1 MLEVVSLKEV
11 KEILEKEFKPSN
23 ETETVSLLS
32 AANRIIATNIK
43 SNEYIPSF
51 DRSTMDGYAL
61 KAKDSFGCSES
72 IPSVLN
78 VIGKIQMGE
87 KPKSI
92 KDHECL
98 YIPTGGA
105 LPIGA
110 DAVCMIEYTEDY
122 NDGTIGIL
130 KPVSPGMNI
139 ISKGDDLKPDDIIIK
154 KGEKLQAVAIGSLA
168 ALGINEV
175 LTSKKIKVGII
186 STGDELVDISK
197 KPMDGEIRDVNSY
210 LLTSLILEEGLI
222 PINYGIIKDDEKCI
236 SDTIDIACKE
246 CDVVLLS
253 GGSSAGEK
261 DNTAKIL
268 QDKGKL
274 LFHGISIKPGK
285 PTMAASINGK
295 PVFGIAGHPL
305 AVLFITSYIIKPF
318 IRYLM
323 GGTYV
328 IKKRYAT
335 LLEAIDS
342 NHGRSEFVML
352 ELIEKNNELYAKP
365 IITKSGLITT
375 ALKCDGVTLIDRDQE
390 GKNKGDRIEVL
401 DVI

>member
-1 MLEVVSLKEV
+1 MLEVVSLHDV
-11 KEILEKEFKPSN
+11 KEILEREFKPSN
-23 ETETVSLLS
+23 KTETVSLLD
-32 AANRIIATNIK
+32 ATNRILVEDIV

-61 KAKDSFGCSES
+61 KAKDTFGCSES
-72 IPSVLN
+72 IPAILN
-78 VIGKIQMGE
+78 MVGKIQMGE

-92 KDHECL
+92 NDYECL

-105 LPIGA
+105 LPLGA
-110 DAVCMIEYTEDY
+110 DAVSMIEYSEDF
-122 NDGTIGIL
+122 NDGTIGIN

-139 ISKGDDLKPDDIIIK
+139 IRKGDDIKPHDVIIAKGK
-154 KGEKLQAVAIGSLA
+154 KLSANDIGSLA
-168 ALGINEV
+168 AMGITKV
-175 LTSKKIKVGII
+175 TVSKKMKVGII
-186 STGDELVDISK
+186 STGDELVDISIQPK
-197 KPMDGEIRDVNSY
+197 EGEIRDVNSY
-210 LLTSLILEEGLI
+210 LLSSLIQEENLI
-222 PINYGIIKDDEKCI
+222 PINYGIIKDDEQLI
-236 SDTIDIACKE
+236 SETIDKAINE
-246 CDVVLLS
+246 CDVVLMS

-261 DNTAKIL
+261 DNAAKIL
-268 QDKGKL
+268 SNKGKL

-285 PTMAASINGK
+285 PTMLANIKNK

-318 IRYLM
+318 LRYLM
-323 GGTYV
+323 DGTYV
-328 IKKRYAT
+328 IKKRYAK

-352 ELIEKNNELYAKP
+352 KLIEDDGELYAKP

-375 ALKCDGVTLIDRDQE
+375 SLKCDGVALIDRNSE